1 MRLIDADALKRKI
14 NERYHDPFFDVC
26 INNAPTISPDSLVK
40 RGRWER
46 NEPNPEKMK
55 EFHDLGLGKA
65 MGKNSV
71 FWTCSECGKWGN
83 PVYKFCPSC
92 GALMEG

>member
-40 RGRWER
+40 RGRWEMSVESKLDAHTGEYWEEEYY
-46 NEPNPEKMK
+46 NCLECDYASDWKSPYCPN
-55 EFHDLGLGKA
+55 
-65 MGKNSV
+65 
-71 FWTCSECGKWGN
+71 
-83 PVYKFCPSC
+83 C
-92 GALMEG
+92 GAMMED